1 MKRSLKDL
9 LKEYSAYIL
18 INILLILILSE
29 LLMYVSMFKKI
40 DATYSIYGCL
50 RYCYPNYFLGASTL
64 ILLTSLS
71 IARLIFSSKHL
82 DRLILSLLLITPV
95 TFYTD
100 LFTRKGVYI
109 TVYPLVISIGSEEY
123 RSVSI
128 DFAQISIIILLT
140 YTLISIY
147 KRHRSHKITTESL
160 AP

>member
-1 MKRSLKDL
+1 
-9 LKEYSAYIL
+9 
-18 INILLILILSE
+18 
-29 LLMYVSMFKKI
+29 
-40 DATYSIYGCL
+40 
-50 RYCYPNYFLGASTL
+50 
-64 ILLTSLS
+64 
-71 IARLIFSSKHL
+71 
-82 DRLILSLLLITPV
+82 LITPV

-147 KRHRSHKITTESL
+147 KRHRSHKITTENL